1 MRKKFLEIILVVVVL
16 WPLSL
21 IAQLNEDFSDGD
33 FTSNPVWLGDVSD
46 FTVNL
51 SNELQLNAP
60 SVSSVSYLSTET
72 GLLDFSNNIIWEFK
86 INLLFNPSNSNTGR
100 FYLVSNYE
108 DLT

>member
-1 MRKKFLEIILVVVVL
+1 MRKIFLEIILVVVVL

-60 SVSSVSYLSTET
+60 SVSSNMKGNTNLFQSFP
-72 GLLDFSNNIIWEFK
+72 DFAWI
-86 INLLFNPSNSNTGR
+86 
-100 FYLVSNYE
+100 Y
-108 DLT
+108 